1 MARKKTSEKTRSE
14 EYAGGFPPGMD
25 AFEILTDPRGGR
37 AKRHYFGEIL
47 FIALAAMVSGMDDFE
62 DFERFAQERE
72 DWLRQWLKLP
82 HGTPSD
88 DTFRRIFTALDPVA
102 FGDCFIAYAAAL
114 SPRLGQ
120 ELVAIDGK
128 TLRGSFHTPDKS
140 DALHVVSAWAT
151 GSGLT
156 LGQLLVDSKTNE
168 ITVVPKLLRQID
180 VKGCVVSL
188 DAMGCQK
195 KIAIAIRHAEAGY
208 LLALKGNHGTLHG
221 EVRDL
226 FADPAALQAAAATGQ
241 VVARASSHDK
251 GHGRIEERHLTVTG
265 HLGWM
270 DKKERISWLDLRSLV
285 HVRGVRHL
293 ADGTRSEENRYWLT
307 SLAPDAEQLLGL
319 ARGHWGIE
327 NQCHWVM
334 DVVYGEDASR
344 ARMGHAAQNLS
355 LLRRLGHN
363 LLRHDKTVKDSI
375 AGKRKRACLSTG
387 TLEIF
392 LKLRDPK

>member
-1 MARKKTSEKTRSE
+1 ME
-14 EYAGGFPPGMD
+14 
-25 AFEILTDPRGGR
+25 AFQNLSDPRNGR
-37 AKRHYFGEIL
+37 AKRHYFGEVL

-88 DTFRRIFTALDPVA
+88 DTFRRVFTALDPRA
-102 FGDCFIAYAAAL
+102 FCDCFISYTAAL

-128 TLRGSFHTPDKS
+128 TLRGSFQSPDKS
-140 DALHVVSAWAT
+140 DALHLISAWAT
-151 GSGLT
+151 ASGLT

-168 ITVVPKLLRQID
+168 ITAVPKLLRQLD
-180 VKGCVVSL
+180 VAGCVVSL

-195 KIAIAIRHAEAGY
+195 KIAIAIRHAEADY

-221 EVRDL
+221 EVRSL
-226 FADPAALQAAAATGQ
+226 FADAAALDATAADGK
-241 VVARASSHDK
+241 VMARASSFDK
-251 GHGRIEERHLTVTG
+251 GHGRIEERHLVVTN
-265 HLGWM
+265 HLDWLDG
-270 DKKERISWLDLRSLV
+270 KERRSWLDLCSLV
-285 HVRGVRHL
+285 HLRSVRHL
-293 ADGTRSEENRYWLT
+293 ADGSRSEEDRYWLT
-307 SLAPDAEQLLGL
+307 SLAPDAERLLQLV
-319 ARGHWGIE
+319 RGHWGIE

-344 ARMGHAAQNLS
+344 VRSGHAAQNLS

-375 AGKRKRACLSTG
+375 TGKRKRACLSTS
-387 TLEIF
+387 TLETF
-392 LKLRDPK
+392 LKLRESK